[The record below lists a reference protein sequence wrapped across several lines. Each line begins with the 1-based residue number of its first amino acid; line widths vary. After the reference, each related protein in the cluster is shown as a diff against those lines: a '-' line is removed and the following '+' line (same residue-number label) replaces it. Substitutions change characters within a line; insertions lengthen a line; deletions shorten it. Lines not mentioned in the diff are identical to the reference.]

1 MRYRLCDFVIESELP
16 LPELSSAPGF
26 AREEFVLRRGVEA
39 VPDPGRYDWY
49 HEWRYP
55 DGELWS
61 SFARIDDRYI
71 CRFAEIA
78 DFHLNLENR
87 SIECRPVPGVPD
99 STLGHIFLNQIMPIV
114 LSATGD
120 RFVLHASAVSIHQRA
135 VAFLGL
141 TGQGKSTLA
150 GAFCRAG
157 FPLLTDDFLVL
168 EDGTSEP
175 RALPTYGGLRLWD
188 DVVPAVAGVG
198 AQAPAV
204 AHFTDKKR
212 ISLRDFAL
220 PFCAEALP
228 LDRIYLLESVSAG
241 NDSGVTITPIP
252 RRDAVVEFTRF
263 SFHLDLTAGNTRRR
277 EFARAARLANTT
289 ACYRLTYPREL
300 DQLAAVR
307 QAVLAHLGDDRGPH

>member
-1 MRYRLCDFVIESELP
+1 MRYSLCDFAIDSELP
-16 LPELSSAPGF
+16 LPELSPAQGI
-26 AREEFVLRRGVEA
+26 AREAFSLRRGAEVIL
-39 VPDPGRYDWY
+39 DPAMYDWY

-61 SFARIDDRYI
+61 SFARIDQGYI

-87 SIECRPVPGVPD
+87 SIECRPVVDVPD

-120 RFVLHASAVSIHQRA
+120 RFVLHASAVSIQKRA

-157 FPLLTDDFLVL
+157 FPLVTDDFLVL
-168 EDGTSEP
+168 QEGKLGVS
-175 RALPTYGGLRLWD
+175 ALPTYGGLRLWD

-198 AQAPAV
+198 ANAPNV

-212 ISLRDFAL
+212 IALRDFQL
-220 PFCAEALP
+220 PFCTEALP
-228 LDRIYLLESVSAG
+228 LDRIYLLESVSTEI
-241 NDSGVTITPIP
+241 DSSVTVAPIAP
-252 RRDAVVEFTRF
+252 RDAVVEFTRF
-263 SFHLDLTAGNTRRR
+263 SFHLDLTARNTRRI

-289 ACYRLTYPREL
+289 ACFRLTYPREL

-307 QAVLAHLGDDRGPH
+307 QAVLAHPGDDTRLN